1 MSQSPADAWRGIAAE
16 DAEDVSP
23 GLSSFLRQRSRRL
36 LRDLLGPHRV
46 QVFGI
51 LVLIVLANL
60 AILAGPWLV
69 GRGVDQIPQLTRNHD
84 ITSLAVIVGAFA
96 VAVAVQAVTTRAY
109 ISGIG
114 RLGGKVVLDLRCRL
128 FAHFQRLPVAFH
140 EKYTSGRVISR
151 QVSDID
157 SISDLFADGLD
168 SLVSALFT
176 MLLVGTGMLLLDWQ
190 LALVIF
196 TGFIPLLW
204 LSAWF
209 RRESALSYRRTRET
223 IAQVIVHFV
232 ETFGGIRAVQAFRRE
247 PRNEEIFDEFNQAYA
262 DASLRA
268 ARLLAIFFPG
278 VTLVGNLAI
287 GAVLLY
293 GGLRVIDHQM
303 QLGVLVTFLLYLQRF
318 FDPLVDLSQF
328 YSNFQS
334 AGAALEKISGVLEE
348 PPSVPEPADPVTLPA
363 PGAADGGARG
373 SGGRGSG
380 GRDGGARGSGG
391 RGSGGR
397 DGSAR
402 DGGPR
407 DGGPRDGRTRDG
419 GPRDGGTARG
429 GTARG
434 GTARGAAVARS
445 AAVGRTAALESVRFA
460 YREKVVLPHMDLRIP
475 AGQTVAIVGATGA
488 GKTTVARLLA
498 RMYDPNEGRVTL
510 DDVDLRQLSDQA
522 LRHEVI
528 LITQENYL
536 FGGSIADNIAL
547 GKPGAS
553 RAEIVAAAEA
563 IGADT
568 FISGLPA
575 RYDELVGKRGGRLSA
590 GQRQLISFARAF
602 LAAPALLILDEATS
616 LLDIP
621 SERLVQNALHTVLT
635 GRTAVI
641 IAHRLSTVAI
651 ADRVLVMA
659 DGQIIEDGSPGELL
673 ETEGEYSALHADWQA
688 SLA

>member
-1 MSQSPADAWRGIAAE
+1 
-16 DAEDVSP
+16 
-23 GLSSFLRQRSRRL
+23 
-36 LRDLLGPHRV
+36 
-46 QVFGI
+46 
-51 LVLIVLANL
+51 
-60 AILAGPWLV
+60 
-69 GRGVDQIPQLTRNHD
+69 
-84 ITSLAVIVGAFA
+84 
-96 VAVAVQAVTTRAY
+96 
-109 ISGIG
+109 
-114 RLGGKVVLDLRCRL
+114 
-128 FAHFQRLPVAFH
+128 
-140 EKYTSGRVISR
+140 
-151 QVSDID
+151 
-157 SISDLFADGLD
+157 
-168 SLVSALFT
+168 
-176 MLLVGTGMLLLDWQ
+176 
-190 LALVIF
+190 
-196 TGFIPLLW
+196 
-204 LSAWF
+204 
-209 RRESALSYRRTRET
+209 
-223 IAQVIVHFV
+223 
-232 ETFGGIRAVQAFRRE
+232 
-247 PRNEEIFDEFNQAYA
+247 
-262 DASLRA
+262 
-268 ARLLAIFFPG
+268 
-278 VTLVGNLAI
+278 
-287 GAVLLY
+287 
-293 GGLRVIDHQM
+293 
-303 QLGVLVTFLLYLQRF
+303 
-318 FDPLVDLSQF
+318 
-328 YSNFQS
+328 
-334 AGAALEKISGVLEE
+334 
-348 PPSVPEPADPVTLPA
+348 
-363 PGAADGGARG
+363 
-373 SGGRGSG
+373 
-380 GRDGGARGSGG
+380 
-391 RGSGGR
+391 
-397 DGSAR
+397 
-402 DGGPR
+402 
-407 DGGPRDGRTRDG
+407 
-419 GPRDGGTARG
+419 
-429 GTARG
+429 
-434 GTARGAAVARS
+434 
-445 AAVGRTAALESVRFA
+445 
-460 YREKVVLPHMDLRIP
+460 MDLRIP

>member
-16 DAEDVSP
+16 DADDVSP

-46 QVFGI
+46 QVLAI
-51 LVLIVLANL
+51 LVLIVIANL

-69 GRGVDQIPQLTRNHD
+69 GQGVDAIPQLTRTHD
-84 ITSLAVIVGAFA
+84 IRPLMLIVGAFA
-96 VAVAVQAVTTRAY
+96 VAVAVQAVTTRAF

-114 RLGGKVVLDLRCRL
+114 RLGGEVVLDLRTRL

-140 EKYTSGRVISR
+140 ERYTSGRVISR

-157 SISDLFADGLD
+157 SIADLFADGLD

-176 MLLVGTGMLLLDWQ
+176 MLLIGTGMLLLDWQ

-196 TGFIPLLW
+196 AGFIPLTW
-204 LSAWF
+204 LSSWF

-247 PRNEEIFDEFNQAYA
+247 PRNEEIFDDFNQAYA

-293 GGLRVIDHQM
+293 GGLRVIDHEM

-348 PPSVPEPADPVTLPA
+348 PPSVPEPADPVTLP
-363 PGAADGGARG
+363 PPSGASGGA
-373 SGGRGSG
+373 
-380 GRDGGARGSGG
+380 
-391 RGSGGR
+391 
-397 DGSAR
+397 
-402 DGGPR
+402 
-407 DGGPRDGRTRDG
+407 
-419 GPRDGGTARG
+419 
-429 GTARG
+429 
-434 GTARGAAVARS
+434 
-445 AAVGRTAALESVRFA
+445 AAVGRAAALESVRFG
-460 YREKVVLPHMDLRIP
+460 YQERVILPHMDLRIP

-498 RMYDPNEGRVTL
+498 RMYDPGQGQVTL
-510 DDVDLRQLSDQA
+510 DGVDLRQLADRT

-528 LITQENYL
+528 LITQENFL

-547 GKPGAS
+547 GRPGAS
-553 RAEIVAAAEA
+553 RAEIIDAAEA
-563 IGADT
+563 IGADH
-568 FISGLPA
+568 FINDLPA
-575 RYDELVGKRGGRLSA
+575 RYDEQVGKRGGRLSA

-621 SERLVQNALHTVLT
+621 SERLVQNALHTVLN

-659 DGQIIEDGSPGELL
+659 DGQIIEDGTPGELL